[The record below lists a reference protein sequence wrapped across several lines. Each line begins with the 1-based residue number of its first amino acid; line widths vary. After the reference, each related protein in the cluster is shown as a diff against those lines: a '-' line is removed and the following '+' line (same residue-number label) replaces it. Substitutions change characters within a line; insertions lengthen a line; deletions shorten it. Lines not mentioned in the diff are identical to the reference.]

1 MKKILIFGATGRVG
15 SNVAVYLKD
24 IGYDVVAVG
33 HRDSDGG
40 FFATKG
46 ISYIGGVANER
57 ASDFEK
63 LPTDIDV
70 VINLAGAMP
79 AHANASPM
87 PYIQSIIVGTV
98 NICEWL
104 RTKTSCKRIIFNTTP
119 SDVIQYLNQPTPVP
133 DYAPRS
139 FPKNGGDHAIY
150 AIAKNTAV
158 DILEHYSI
166 AYGFKPITF
175 RHDTIYSW
183 SESPYYNINGAR
195 KKLPWRLIVEN
206 SINGQTVEVWGNPKL
221 KKCLL
226 YVKDFCSAIE
236 CAIKTEHTG
245 IYNLSGVRF
254 YTMEEQIQG
263 IIDVFGNKSNPP
275 LKKYCPE
282 KPSTPMHLYA
292 DEKAKIDLG
301 WSPCWDWWKACEDMK
316 RIMTE
321 KPFHLLE
328 AGTKLAPAE
337 TQEITSHK

>member
-1 MKKILIFGATGRVG
+1 MKKVLVFGATGHVG

-24 IGYDVVAVG
+24 SGYDVVAVG
-33 HRDSDGG
+33 HRVSDGG

-46 ISYIGGVANER
+46 ICYIGDVANENI
-57 ASDFEK
+57 SDFEK

-70 VINLAGAMP
+70 VVNLAGAMP

-87 PYIQSIIVGTV
+87 PYIQSIVVGTV

-119 SDVIQYLNQPTPVP
+119 SDVIKYLNQPTPVP
-133 DYAPRS
+133 DYAQRS
-139 FPKNGGDHAIY
+139 FPKDGGDHAVY

-158 DILEHYSI
+158 DILEHYGI
-166 AYGFKPITF
+166 AYGFKPIVF
-175 RHDTIYSW
+175 RHDTIYNW
-183 SESPYYNINGAR
+183 NESPYYNINGTR

-226 YVKDFCSAIE
+226 YVKDFCSAID

-263 IIDVFGNKSNPP
+263 IIDVFGNKLTPP
-275 LKKYCPE
+275 QKKYCPE

-292 DEKAKIDLG
+292 DEKAKIELG
-301 WSPCWDWWKACEDMK
+301 WNPCWDWWKACEDMK
-316 RIMTE
+316 KIMEE

-328 AGTKLAPAE
+328 SGTKMAPAE
-337 TQEITSHK
+337 T